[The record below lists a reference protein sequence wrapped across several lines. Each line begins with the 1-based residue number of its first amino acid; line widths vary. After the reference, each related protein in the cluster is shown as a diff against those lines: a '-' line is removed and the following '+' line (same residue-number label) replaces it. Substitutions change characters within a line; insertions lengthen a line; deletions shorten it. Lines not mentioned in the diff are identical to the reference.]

1 MGLLSFDH
9 KLHILRSQATV
20 WLYSLG
26 FYHPVKERLTITVAS
41 YKKKKKNTTV
51 GNEDGAKEIC
61 YPLTVKPNLSV
72 KGLTNLIQS
81 NVICKAL

>member
-1 MGLLSFDH
+1 MGPLSFDH

-20 WLYSLG
+20 WLYWLG
-26 FYHPVKERLTITVAS
+26 IYHPVKDQITITVAS
-41 YKKKKKNTTV
+41 YKNTAV

-81 NVICKAL
+81 NFICKAL